1 MWNASSSRI
10 AILSITDD
18 VMADAGPRTVELVD
32 RILRSPHR
40 FSGLKKI
47 LPDGESIHGT
57 WRGWIADSAEVDIIL
72 VIDEAADDPG
82 YVPPHLACAFAD
94 TATAA
99 FAELVHD
106 KALGFVGIVDLRAA
120 LRQAS

>member
-1 MWNASSSRI
+1 M
-10 AILSITDD
+10 SITDD
-18 VMADAGPRTVELVD
+18 PTTDAGPRTVELVD
-32 RILRSPHR
+32 RVLRSPHR
-40 FSGLKKI
+40 FSGLKQI

-57 WRGWIADSAEVDIIL
+57 WQRWIADSAGIDIIL

-82 YVPPHLACAFAD
+82 YMPPSLACAFTD
-94 TATAA
+94 TATAT

-106 KALGFVGIVDLRAA
+106 KALGFVGIVDLCAA